1 MAWIRK
7 KKIEEAVT
15 ENKAVVEPVVV
26 QPTPVKVSVDNQER
40 YSLTTIATQTNDV
53 IVDKA
58 TDETIDVQSALVLIL
73 NKLDKIEE
81 VLLN

>member
-7 KKIEEAVT
+7 KKIEEAT